1 MIRHSLVWALL
12 LSGLSAALAQEDPP
26 SSPEAIQQEYQKRI
40 KKEYLHGVYIPAD
53 LGDAF
58 FRLNELIDEAY
69 RKKFLQAEEME
80 AARKLHFSLGRWITY
95 NWGFYGGSRL
105 SHYLRQRYGLSYPD
119 DMARFIIIAYHRS
132 GHQKDLNL
140 NELAQKFVD
149 FRRENWQ
156 KELLESPVIHSE
168 KIDSGKIPARA
179 KTIRP

>member
-12 LSGLSAALAQEDPP
+12 LSGLSAGLAQGDPP
-26 SSPEAIQQEYQKRI
+26 SSPDAIEQEYQKRI
-40 KKEYLHGVYIPAD
+40 KKEYLYGVYIPED

-58 FRLNELIDEAY
+58 FRLNELIDEAS

-80 AARKLHFSLGRWITY
+80 AARKLHFSLGRWIIY

-105 SHYLRQRYGLSYPD
+105 SHSLRERYGLSYPD

-132 GHQKDLNL
+132 CNQKALNL
-140 NELAQKFVD
+140 DELARKFVN
-149 FRRENWQ
+149 FRQESWQ

-168 KIDSGKIPARA
+168 KIDSSKIPANA